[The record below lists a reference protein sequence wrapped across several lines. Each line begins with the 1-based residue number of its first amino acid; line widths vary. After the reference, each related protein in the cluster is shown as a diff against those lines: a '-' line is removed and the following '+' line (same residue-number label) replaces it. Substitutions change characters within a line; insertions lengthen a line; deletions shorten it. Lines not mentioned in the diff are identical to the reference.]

1 MSSIMPLKSSKI
13 QKLSLVFITILL
25 HVIVSTLPNVTAST
39 ITIGKN
45 ETDHL
50 TLLAFKSKIIHDPQ
64 GVVSSWNESLHFC
77 MWEGVACGRRHRSR
91 VISIDLGSRGL
102 AGSLSPYVG
111 NLSFLRVLRLNN
123 NTLQG
128 EIPAQVGHLFRL
140 QILNLTR
147 NSFEGEIPTNLSH
160 CSNLKY
166 LGLGYNELIGKL
178 PEELGSLSKL
188 TFLSMH
194 WNHFTGGFPQF
205 IGRLT
210 SLEHVSAA
218 TNSFTGRLPNALGQL
233 KNLKRLAF
241 GSNELSGI
249 IPPSIYNLS
258 FLTLLSLPNNHLHGT
273 LPPSLGMMLPNLQVL
288 ELWQNNFTGPI
299 PLSISNCTA
308 LERFEIGFNNFS
320 GKLGVNFG
328 GLQNL
333 NEISLVS
340 NNLGSGEPDEMN
352 FIDSLANCSNLQIL
366 DLVANQFR
374 TLLPNSIG
382 NLSNQLFYLT
392 LGQNFIYGELPSAI
406 GNLVNLNLL
415 SLYGNQFTG
424 TIPATIGKLKKL
436 QRAFIDRN
444 TFHGEI
450 PESIGN
456 LSLLTELYLGENR
469 LVGNIPLSLGNCKK
483 LLLLDLS
490 QNNLSGTIPKQILKI
505 SALSMSLNL
514 SRNRLFGSLPS
525 EVDSLKNLEDLD
537 ISKNELSG
545 EIPNSLESCTSL
557 ENLYMEGNS
566 FNGSIPQSLSSLR
579 GILNLDLSRNKLS
592 GQIPRFLENF
602 SMENLNLSF
611 NNFEGEVPIDGVFA
625 NASAI
630 SVVGNNRLCG
640 GIPKLRL
647 PNCNIKKP
655 RKHKSS
661 LVLVLVISIPCTILG
676 FIMVLSFWFCWVKKK
691 RNAQPSGIV
700 LRDSFLKVS
709 YEMLLKATDR
719 FSSENL
725 IGVGSY
731 GSVYKGILDPSETIV
746 AIKVLNLLRRGAS
759 KSFMAECEALRNI
772 RHRNLVK
779 IITSCSS
786 IDFQGNDFKALVY
799 EFMPNGSLES
809 WLHPSPTSSNG
820 ESDQIQSLNLLQR
833 INVAVDVLSALEYL
847 HHHCQTPIIHCDL
860 KPSNV
865 LLDSDMVAHVGDFGV
880 ARFLQQLTTPK
891 QSSSVAVR
899 GTVGYAAP
907 GKHAQYIIVSFY
919 FLFLLLVF
927 QLHH

>member
-1 MSSIMPLKSSKI
+1 MSPIMPLNSFNI
-13 QKLSLVFITILL
+13 QKLSLVFITLL
-25 HVIVSTLPNVTAST
+25 HIIMSTLPNATAST
-39 ITIGKN
+39 ITIDKN

-50 TLLAFKSKIIHDPQ
+50 ALLAIKSKIIHDPQ

-77 MWEGVACGRRHRSR
+77 KWEGVACGHRHRR
-91 VISIDLGSRGL
+91 VIIIDLTSRGL
-102 AGSLSPYVG
+102 VGSLSPYVG
-111 NLSFLRVLRLNN
+111 NLSFLRVLQLFN

-128 EIPAQVGHLFRL
+128 EIPPQVGHLFRL
-140 QILNLTR
+140 QLLLLYN
-147 NSFEGEIPTNLSH
+147 NSFEGEIPANLSY
-160 CSNLKY
+160 CSNLRS
-166 LGLGYNELIGKL
+166 LGVGDNKLVGNL

-188 TFLSMH
+188 TFLSIH
-194 WNHFTGGFPQF
+194 QNHFTGGFPQF

-218 TNSFTGRLPNALGQL
+218 ENSFTGRLPNALGQL

-273 LPPSLGMMLPNLQVL
+273 LPPSLGTMLPDLQVL

-328 GLQNL
+328 GLRNL
-333 NEISLVS
+333 NEFSLVS
-340 NNLGSGEPDEMN
+340 NNLGSGDPDEMN

-374 TLLPNSIG
+374 GLLPNSIG

-415 SLYGNQFTG
+415 SLYGNRFTG
-424 TIPATIGKLKKL
+424 TIPTTIGKLQNL
-436 QRAFIDRN
+436 QLAFFDGN
-444 TFHGEI
+444 TFYGEI

-456 LSLLTELYLGENR
+456 LSFLTELYLGENR

-490 QNNLSGTIPKQILKI
+490 QNNLSGTIPKQLFKI
-505 SALSMSLNL
+505 S
-514 SRNRLFGSLPS
+514 
-525 EVDSLKNLEDLD
+525 
-537 ISKNELSG
+537 
-545 EIPNSLESCTSL
+545 
-557 ENLYMEGNS
+557 
-566 FNGSIPQSLSSLR
+566 
-579 GILNLDLSRNKLS
+579 
-592 GQIPRFLENF
+592 
-602 SMENLNLSF
+602 
-611 NNFEGEVPIDGVFA
+611 
-625 NASAI
+625 
-630 SVVGNNRLCG
+630 
-640 GIPKLRL
+640 
-647 PNCNIKKP
+647 
-655 RKHKSS
+655 
-661 LVLVLVISIPCTILG
+661 
-676 FIMVLSFWFCWVKKK
+676 SFWFCWVKKK
-691 RNAQPSGIV
+691 RNAQPSGIM

-709 YEMLLKATDR
+709 FEMLLKATDR

-746 AIKVLNLLRRGAS
+746 AVKVLNLLRRGAS

-833 INVAVDVLSALEYL
+833 INVAVDVLSALKYL

-907 GKHAQYIIVSFY
+907 EYGLGSQVSTKGDFTATGS
-919 FLFLLLVF
+919 
-927 QLHH
+927 